1 MPETKTAQALEQ
13 FPMLKKE
20 KLVGAMVYFDGQ
32 HNDSRMNISLALT
45 AAANVYAFFNF
56 VFLYAS
62 I

>member
-1 MPETKTAQALEQ
+1 
-13 FPMLKKE
+13 MLKKE